1 MSELVS
7 GSTPEG
13 PSGAAGGT
21 PSESD
26 LPAMQ
31 GLGDAADDPSDP
43 EAAEQRP
50 DTSQGQRLGD
60 LGRSGDDQASS
71 DPMPDTGGSAEG

>member
-1 MSELVS
+1 MSDFVS
-7 GSTPEG
+7 GSTPDG

-21 PSESD
+21 PTESD

-43 EAAEQRP
+43 EAADQGS
-50 DTSQGQRLGD
+50 DLSQGQRLSDG
-60 LGRSGDDQASS
+60 GRSGDAQSSS
-71 DPMPDTGGSAEG
+71 DPMPATGAEG